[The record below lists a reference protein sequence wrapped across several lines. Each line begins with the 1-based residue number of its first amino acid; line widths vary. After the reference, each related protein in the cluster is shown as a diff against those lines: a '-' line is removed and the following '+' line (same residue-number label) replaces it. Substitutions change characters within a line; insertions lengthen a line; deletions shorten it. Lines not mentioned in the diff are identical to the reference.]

1 MPPDSCFDESL
12 QRDTSVLFKSRPRGK
27 RMLQAKVLADRLYCG
42 EGIAADAVRIAAANV
57 LLALCAHIVI
67 PLPFT
72 PVPITG
78 QTFGVLLIAAM
89 LGARRSAIALV
100 FYLLEGL
107 AGLPVFQPLGVPGPA
122 RFMGPTAGY
131 LVAYPLAAFVTG
143 WLVERA
149 AAATLPRAFRW
160 QPAGAVLAGALFC
173 GEAII
178 FLGGWAWLAFGMRLG
193 WPAAF
198 RAGVIPFVPGEI
210 IKMALIVA
218 LLGSFAM
225 FRREV

>member
-1 MPPDSCFDESL
+1 MSES
-12 QRDTSVLFKSRPRGK
+12 
-27 RMLQAKVLADRLYCG
+27 KVLADRLYSG
-42 EGIAADAVRIAAANV
+42 EGIAADVVRIAAANV

-78 QTFGVLLIAAM
+78 QTFGVLLIAVM

-107 AGLPVFQPLGVPGPA
+107 AGLPVFQPLGLPGLA
-122 RFMGPTAGY
+122 RFLGPTAGY

-149 AAATLPRAFRW
+149 AAVTLPRAVR
-160 QPAGAVLAGALFC
+160 PRVAGATLAGRSFVAKPLFFWVAAHGWRSVC
-173 GEAII
+173 GWV
-178 FLGGWAWLAFGMRLG
+178 GRQRSK
-193 WPAAF
+193 PA
-198 RAGVIPFVPGEI
+198 
-210 IKMALIVA
+210 
-218 LLGSFAM
+218 
-225 FRREV
+225 